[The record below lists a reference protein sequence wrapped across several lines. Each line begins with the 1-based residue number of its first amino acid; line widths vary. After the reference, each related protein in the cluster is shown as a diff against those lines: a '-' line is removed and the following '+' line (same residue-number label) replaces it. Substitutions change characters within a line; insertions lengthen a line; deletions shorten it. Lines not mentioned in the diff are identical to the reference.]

1 MLHDLVQYW
10 FHLLEDWGYLGVF
23 LLMAAESS
31 ILPVPSEV
39 VMPPAAYWATQGRMD
54 FWPVVLAGTAGSWF
68 GSAISYWCA
77 RWIGR
82 PLVVRF
88 GKYVLITPHK
98 LELAERWAAGN
109 GLKGVFFARLLPV
122 VRHLISIPAG
132 ILRMRF
138 LPFSIVTVAG
148 AGLWCWVLAW
158 WGAAVLGD
166 QPKLLEDPAA
176 MVDVMKQKLYW
187 FVGAALALGIL
198 FWIATRRKGAAAAAA
213 PYADRDAS

>member
-1 MLHDLVQYW
+1 VVRLGDQLLVR
-10 FHLLEDWGYLGVF
+10 
-23 LLMAAESS
+23 A
-31 ILPVPSEV
+31 
-39 VMPPAAYWATQGRMD
+39 
-54 FWPVVLAGTAGSWF
+54 
-68 GSAISYWCA
+68 
-77 RWIGR
+77 WIGR

-158 WGAAVLGD
+158 WGAACSATS
-166 QPKLLEDPAA
+166 PSCSRIPAA

-187 FVGAALALGIL
+187 FVGAALRWASCSGS
-198 FWIATRRKGAAAAAA
+198 RRAARVRTAAAA